1 MSEEHPYLKLAGK
14 ITTYGGAIAILA
26 VGGGWLYD
34 ITDNLATKSYHDTG
48 IEAVIA
54 PIQKS
59 LENTEAA
66 VLVQRITNILNIRC
80 RTGTTDLDPLLRELR
95 DRYTELVSRTFAMG
109 GCRDG
114 VRVTIWDD
122 PE

>member
-26 VGGGWLYD
+26 VGGSWVYD
-34 ITDNLATKSYHDTG
+34 ITDNLATKEYHEHSI
-48 IEAVIA
+48 IEVIA

-59 LENTEAA
+59 LENNEAA
-66 VLVQRITNILNIRC
+66 SLVQRIQNILDIKC
-80 RTGTTDLDPLLRELR
+80 RTNTTDLDRLLRELR
-95 DRYTELVSRTFAMG
+95 DRYTELVARTFAIG

-114 VRVTIWDD
+114 KRITIWD
-122 PE
+122 EQ